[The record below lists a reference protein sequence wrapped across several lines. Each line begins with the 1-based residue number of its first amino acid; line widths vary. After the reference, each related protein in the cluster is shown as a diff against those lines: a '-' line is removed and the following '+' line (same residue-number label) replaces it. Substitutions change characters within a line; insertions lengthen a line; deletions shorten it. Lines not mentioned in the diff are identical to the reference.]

1 VRVII
6 SGGGTGG
13 HVYPALAVAVQLSPL
28 AKLGASAREEGGA
41 PVAGLEGEESAA
53 RDTQVLYVGSQGGV
67 EESLVARSG
76 LPQEAIPAGGLRGL
90 APWTFA
96 ANLVKLALG
105 LVAARRIVREFAPDA
120 VFVTGGYVCTPL
132 AVAAWLQKV
141 PLMIYLP
148 DLEPGLAIRTLSR
161 LATRVAVSF
170 PEAEQFFSKDKVFVS
185 GYPVREAFLTADKA
199 TACETFQLD
208 SHVPTLTVFGGSQG
222 ARSINRAVS
231 AVLETLLDTCQVI
244 HICGRLDAAE
254 MNARQEGLSPALKK
268 RYRLYPYLHEEM
280 SLALA
285 AADLALARAGASTL
299 GEFPALGLPSILV
312 PYPYAGSHQEVNADF
327 LVRHGAA
334 VRVTDAELPS
344 QLLPTVQALLG
355 DREKLARMA
364 GRARELARPDAA
376 RRIAQQIRELATFE
390 H

>member
-1 VRVII
+1 
-6 SGGGTGG
+6 
-13 HVYPALAVAVQLSPL
+13 
-28 AKLGASAREEGGA
+28 
-41 PVAGLEGEESAA
+41 
-53 RDTQVLYVGSQGGV
+53 VGSQGGV
-67 EESLVARSG
+67 EESLVARSR
-76 LPQEAIPAGGLRGL
+76 LPQEAIPAGGVRGL
-90 APWTFA
+90 APWTVA
-96 ANLVKLALG
+96 ANLVKLARG
-105 LVAARRIVREFAPDA
+105 FVAARRIVREFAPDA

-185 GYPVREAFLTADKA
+185 GYPVREAFLAADKA

-208 SHVPTLTVFGGSQG
+208 SHAPTLTVFGGSRG

-312 PYPYAGSHQEVNADF
+312 PYPYAGSHQEVNANF

-334 VRVTDAELPS
+334 VRVADAELAD

-355 DREKLARMA
+355 DREKLARMG

-376 RRIAQQIRELATFE
+376 HRIAQQIRKMATFE